1 MAVLLGGVKK
11 YKECLKKEF
20 HKLKPKRKYSPKQK
34 VAIALNECR
43 PML

>member
-20 HKLKPKRKYSPKQK
+20 HKLKPKRKYSLKQK